1 MIDIEKLGLVGVF
14 VAGAIPWMEAIA
26 VVPAGI
32 LVGLNPVATLIAAV
46 VGNTITIVLFAYF
59 ASNIR
64 ERLIKRRASQ
74 GKSAE
79 LPKLEKAMKAFDKY
93 GVYGLAALGPILI
106 GTQFAAAAAAT
117 AGVKPLRAS
126 ALITA
131 SLTIWAIAIAF
142 AMVAFDITLSTT
154 ERK

>member
-1 MIDIEKLGLVGVF
+1 MLDIENLGLIGVF
-14 VAGAIPWMEAIA
+14 IAGAIPWMEAIA

-32 LVGLNPVATLIAAV
+32 LVGLNPVATLIAV
-46 VGNTITIVLFAYF
+46 VGNSITIVLFAYF

-64 ERLIKRRASQ
+64 ERLIKRRVNQ

-79 LPKLEKAMKAFDKY
+79 LPKLEKALKAFDKY

-106 GTQFAAAAAAT
+106 GTQFAAAAAVT

-126 ALITA
+126 ILIIT
-131 SLTIWAIAIAF
+131 SLTVWAVAIAI
-142 AMVAFDITLSTT
+142 AMVAFDITI
-154 ERK
+154 

>member
-1 MIDIEKLGLVGVF
+1 MIDIESLGLFGVF
-14 VAGAIPWMEAIA
+14 IAGAIPWIEAIA

-32 LVGLNPVATLIAAV
+32 LVGLNPVATLIAAI

-64 ERLIKRRASQ
+64 ERLIKRRVNQ
-74 GKSAE
+74 GKPAE

-106 GTQFAAAAAAT
+106 GTQFAAAAAVT

-126 ALITA
+126 MLITA

-142 AMVAFDITLSTT
+142 AMVAFDITL
-154 ERK
+154 

>member
-1 MIDIEKLGLVGVF
+1 MLDIESLGLLGVF
-14 VAGAIPWMEAIA
+14 IAGAIPWMEAIA

-32 LVGLNPVATLIAAV
+32 IVGLNPVATLIAAV
-46 VGNTITIVLFAYF
+46 VGNSITIVLFAYF

-64 ERLIKRRASQ
+64 ERLIKRRVNQ

-79 LPKLEKAMKAFDKY
+79 LPKLEKALKAFDKY

-106 GTQFAAAAAAT
+106 GTQFAAAAAVT

-126 ALITA
+126 ILIIT
-131 SLTIWAIAIAF
+131 SLTVWAVAIAI
-142 AMVAFDITLSTT
+142 AMVAFDITI
-154 ERK
+154 

>member
-1 MIDIEKLGLVGVF
+1 MNLEDWGLIGVF
-14 VAGAIPWMEAIA
+14 IAGAIPWMEAIA

-32 LVGLNPVATLIAAV
+32 LVGLNPVATLIAAL

-64 ERLIKRRASQ
+64 ERLIRRRVKQ

-79 LPKLEKAMKAFDKY
+79 LPKLEKALKAFDKY

-106 GTQFAAAAAAT
+106 GTQFAAAAAVT

-126 ALITA
+126 VLITA
-131 SLTIWAIAIAF
+131 SLTIWAIAIAV
-142 AMVAFDITLSTT
+142 AMVAFDITI
-154 ERK
+154 

>member
-1 MIDIEKLGLVGVF
+1 MNLEDWGLIGVF
-14 VAGAIPWMEAIA
+14 IAGAIPWMEAFA

-32 LVGLNPVATLIAAV
+32 LVGLNPVATLIAAL

-64 ERLIKRRASQ
+64 ERLIRRRVKQ

-79 LPKLEKAMKAFDKY
+79 LPKLEKALKAFDKY

-106 GTQFAAAAAAT
+106 GTQFAAAAAVT

-126 ALITA
+126 VLITA
-131 SLTIWAIAIAF
+131 SLTIWAIAIAV
-142 AMVAFDITLSTT
+142 AMVAFDITI
-154 ERK
+154 